1 MAVTSGFFDAKLNEF
16 EELDRKYGSE
26 QFGSL
31 FDGVI
36 TDGVFKNY
44 KDALKLEVAPLTSNG
59 LGIYVDPGRAWYD
72 RTWTLNTAQERLNVI
87 NPDVSFWRR
96 DAVVLRID
104 KRLNNVSGRQNKIY
118 IKKGRTDYTLAGTKL
133 TADVLERSSD
143 GDVIEYLIGIIEVT
157 PTATPTPSALK
168 VISTILD
175 PDDKVANHTDIS
187 NAGATDDMV
196 AHYCKAIVPTS
207 ATVEGII
214 KTLENEFN
222 SYQKNYKDEFDAWFD
237 EIKDSLGS
245 LSNDQVMQMAI
256 MIGEIY
262 SSNYVSGAYPYVVD
276 EKLYLSPDDTGAK
289 PEVNINFGYASLPFA
304 ANARAKEIE
313 IKSTKIMYNS
323 SFTYS
328 VGDYVY
334 HTESGNDILYVCI
347 VDITVPEA
355 WNSNHWQLAE

>member
-16 EELDRKYGSE
+16 DELDRKYGSE

-44 KDALKLEVAPLTSNG
+44 KDAFKIEIAPMSSGN
-59 LGIYVDPGRAWYD
+59 LGVYVDPGRAWYD
-72 RTWTLNTAQERLNVI
+72 RTWTLNTAQERI
-87 NPDVSFWRR
+87 NIAAVDAFYYRR
-96 DAVVLRID
+96 DLVVLRID

-118 IKKGRTDYTLAGTKL
+118 IKTGAKDTAGFPKIL
-133 TADVLERSSD
+133 SGDIERSSD
-143 GDVIEYLIGIIEVT
+143 GEVIEYIIGIIEIT
-157 PTATPTPSALK
+157 PTPTPSTGALK
-168 VISTILD
+168 LIPTILD
-175 PDDKVANHTDIS
+175 PDDKVKNHTNI
-187 NAGATDDMV
+187 NNTGVTDSMI

-207 ATVEGII
+207 ATVDGII

-237 EIKDSLGS
+237 EIKDSLGT
-245 LSNDQVMQMAI
+245 LSNDQVMQMAL

-313 IKSTKIMYNS
+313 IKSNKIMYNS
-323 SFTYS
+323 TFTYS
-328 VGDYVY
+328 VGDYVF